1 MAAKSL
7 VLLSALL
14 LGCTAARSE
23 HTCKTGLAA
32 SAISESPAAGVRTPR
47 PPRRVSARFGQRWRD
62 GKAEIS
68 GYRVTTMR
76 YGEPREGTSALI
88 YVTEPM
94 SRRTWIKDDHA
105 RGDDRVEVLKLNHT
119 LNFRTGIYPYSVMT
133 SVFSPVESE
142 GREPFTPAKISLSV
156 QEWCGHVYH
165 QIYPKGDHF
174 HSVIHSYFASEG
186 DRAET
191 VQTEEHPLYEDA
203 LLIQLRELDG
213 PFLGGKTSWSG
224 TLVPSLWSTRKAHH
238 PLKPVRARLNRKQT
252 TLDGAPVTRF
262 TLERAGVRWTYD
274 VERAPPRRVLA
285 WSSTDGER
293 GTLLK
298 TARLP
303 YWKLNGPG
311 GEAYLEQVGLKP

>member
-1 MAAKSL
+1 MTARAFASL
-7 VLLSALL
+7 SMLL
-14 LGCTAARSE
+14 LGCTTGRSE
-23 HTCKTGLAA
+23 PPCKTGLAA
-32 SAISESPAAGVRTPR
+32 SAISESLAAGIRSPR
-47 PPRRVSARFGQRWRD
+47 PTRPVSDNFGRRWRD

-68 GYRVTTMR
+68 GYRITTMR
-76 YGEPREGTSALI
+76 YGEPRDGTGALI

-94 SRRTWIKDDHA
+94 SRLTWIKDDHA
-105 RGDDRVEVLKLNHT
+105 RGDERVEVLKLNHT
-119 LNFRTGIYPYSVMT
+119 VTFRTGIYPYSVMT
-133 SVFSPVESE
+133 SVFAPVQSH
-142 GREPFTPAKISLSV
+142 GREAFTPAKISLSV

-165 QIYPKGDHF
+165 QIFPKGDHF

-191 VQTEEHPLYEDA
+191 VQTGEHPLYEDA

-213 PFLGGKTSWSG
+213 PFLGGTTSWSG

-238 PLKPVRARLNRKQT
+238 PLEPVRARLSREQA
-252 TLDGAPVTRF
+252 TLNGAPVTRF
-262 TLERAGVRWTYD
+262 TLERTGARWTYD

-285 WSSTDGER
+285 WSSSDGER
-293 GTLLK
+293 GTLLR